1 MITPDQ
7 SHINRVREA
16 LWHWPESGASILVG
30 AGFSRNAK
38 KAGPHAG
45 EFPLWHEITKLL
57 CERLYPAEDDQG
69 LKRALAEASG
79 SSGFLR
85 LAQEYQS
92 AFGRGALHKLIF
104 ESVPND
110 NYIPDELHT
119 RLLRLPWRD
128 IFTTNWDTLLERSCP
143 LVTNRSYSIVR
154 TYEELPSSPRPR
166 IVKLHGSFPAHFPF
180 IFTEEDYRTYPKRF
194 APFVNTVQQAMMETI
209 VLLIGFSGD
218 DPNFLHWSGWVRDNL
233 GEAAPKIYLAGW
245 LDLSP
250 HRRRMLEDRNVVPI
264 DISRHPQAQKWPEHL
279 RHRYATEWLLHT
291 LEYGRP
297 YNVTAWPSSP
307 DWSQRQVPNALEP
320 VEKLQVNAP
329 QKEPDP
335 PIDDVTQNQIRS
347 VIQIW
352 AHNRAVYPGWLF
364 LPPSKNI
371 LLSHSTR
378 RWEQSIL
385 NVLPS
390 LTVLERLSALYEL
403 VWRKEISLQPLSD
416 EVVEAIQSTLSEID
430 CEERKIATMKE
441 SKANWIQ
448 IRQFWRNL
456 AISSL
461 KMARLNLDQAGFERW
476 KQKIQPFIDDCQ
488 VVAQTLHYEES
499 LWALYNFDF
508 KKLENL
514 VANWSPE
521 GYDPIWMARKAAIL
535 IEINR
540 NDEAVLLINRGLSIV
555 RETTLHNTNLASLS
569 REGWLLWLAMPFH
582 RPFISA
588 TKESIEV
595 IDPFDRLTELAPMDC
610 DSRDQR
616 RDMLVE
622 LRGEPEKKKAPLFD
636 LGARHGETIYLSN
649 VEYER
654 WNTAQRGLRLC
665 EVAGLP
671 SRAEHMVV
679 ASDILKI
686 STEQL
691 KKTDPALSFRMALR
705 LASSEDDEVFNNVWS
720 RKRIAAL
727 AIQEVDSLFDIT
739 CNAIDYVL
747 PRVRNSDR
755 RDSFWVTK
763 LRVVME
769 AASRLVL
776 RMSPDKAE
784 SLLKRTLKYYS
795 IESVSTDHWLC
806 KVIENLLNRSWEAMP
821 KCDRIKLIP
830 DLLIAPLGGLN
841 DFGIADQRYP
851 DPGQLFNNE
860 DAEIRP
866 VRDAAN
872 EDRWAEIIQLILRG
886 LRHEDEA
893 RQRAASRLVPLV
905 RWDILHEHETE
916 QIAQALWQTNKCG
929 NDILPTGTSLYD
941 WVFLLLPEPK
951 PNQAE
956 VCFRKKWL
964 CARETNDEKSINEV
978 IWQIGN
984 SLASLRRHDRSLPLT
999 EIETQNL
1006 SSLVNKWIEL
1016 PVTKNDDLFNG
1027 PDITY
1032 VIAGLQFILTEIFI
1046 PTSTATDLFG
1056 KIEKL
1061 NSEGIPA
1068 YRICPILY
1076 KVLPDRATDI
1086 ELFMRMGL
1094 ASDNIELAEDAT
1106 LGLEIWLKLAAMQSL
1121 LIPVPPSDLVREIG
1135 VIIATR
1141 RKGVL
1146 NRALQAAKWIFS
1158 DGTSNQRETILNL
1171 TLHGLSF
1178 LIEELSY
1185 DRTQGDEETDVPL
1198 LRWGCAHLALA
1209 MSSAGLETDQTIIRW
1224 VEISQ
1229 NDPLPEVRYAR
1240 PDSTNIT
1247 MENN

>member
-16 LWHWPESGASILVG
+16 LWQWPESGASVLVG

-57 CERLYPAEDDQG
+57 CERLYPTGDDQS

-104 ESVPND
+104 ESVPD
-110 NYIPDELHT
+110 DDYFPDELHT
-119 RLLRLPWRD
+119 RLLRLPWKD

-143 LVTNRSYSIVR
+143 LVPNRSYSIVR
-154 TYEELPSSPRPR
+154 THEELPSSTRPR

-194 APFVNTVQQAMMETI
+194 SPFVNTVQQAMMETI

-233 GEAAPKIYLAGW
+233 GEATPKIYLAGW

-264 DISRHPQAQKWPEHL
+264 DVSRHPQAQKWPEHL

-297 YNVTAWPSSP
+297 YNVTDWPFSP
-307 DWSQRQVPNALEP
+307 DWNLRQVPDVLEP

-335 PIDDVTQNQIRS
+335 TTADATQDHVRS
-347 VIQIW
+347 VIKIW

-364 LPPSKNI
+364 LPPSKHI

-378 RWEQSIL
+378 RWEPAIL
-385 NVLPS
+385 SALPS
-390 LTVLERLSALYEL
+390 LPVLERLSALYEL
-403 VWRKEISLQPLSD
+403 VWRKEISLEPLSD
-416 EVVEAIQSTLSEID
+416 EVVEAIQAALSEID
-430 CEERKIATMKE
+430 CEERKIANIKE
-441 SKANWIQ
+441 SKANWMQ

-488 VVAQTLHYEES
+488 DIAQTLHYEQS

-508 KKLENL
+508 KSLENL
-514 VANWSPE
+514 VTNWSSE
-521 GYDPIWMARKAAIL
+521 GYDPIWMMRKAAIL
-535 IEINR
+535 IEINC
-540 NDEAVLLINRGLSIV
+540 NDEAVRLINRGLSIV
-555 RETTLHNTNLASLS
+555 RETPLHNTNLSSLS

-595 IDPFDRLTELAPMDC
+595 IDPFDRLTELAPMVC

-616 RDMLVE
+616 RDMLFA

-649 VEYER
+649 AEYEQ

-671 SRAEHMVV
+671 SSAEHMVV
-679 ASDILKI
+679 ASDILTI
-686 STEQL
+686 STEHL
-691 KKTDPALSFRMALR
+691 KNTDPALSFRMALR
-705 LASSEDDEVFNNVWS
+705 LASSEDKEIFNSVWS

-727 AIQEVDSLFDIT
+727 PIQEVNSLFDLT
-739 CNAIDYVL
+739 CNAIDYIL

-776 RMSPDKAE
+776 RMPPDKAE
-784 SLLKRTLKYYS
+784 NLLNRTLKYYS
-795 IESVSTDHWLC
+795 MESIAQDFWLY
-806 KVIENLLNRSWEAMP
+806 KVINNLLNRSWEALP
-821 KCDRIKLIP
+821 KSARINFIP
-830 DLLIAPLGGLN
+830 DLLAAPLAGLN
-841 DFGIADQRYP
+841 GFQVVERLYP

-860 DAEIRP
+860 DVEIRP
-866 VRDAAN
+866 VRDSVN
-872 EDRWAEIIQLILRG
+872 EDRWAEVVQLILRG
-886 LRHEDEA
+886 LRHEGEA
-893 RQRAASRLVPLV
+893 RERAATRLVPLV
-905 RWDILHEHETE
+905 TWGILHEYETE
-916 QIAQALWQTNKCG
+916 QIAQALWQTNKSE

-956 VCFRKKWL
+956 LCFRNKWL
-964 CARETNDEKSINEV
+964 RYHETSTEKSINEV
-978 IWQIGN
+978 IWKIGN
-984 SLASLRRHDRSLPLT
+984 ALASLRRTGHPLLLT
-999 EIETQNL
+999 EIETQNMSL
-1006 SSLVNKWIEL
+1006 LVNKWIEL
-1016 PVTKNDDLFNG
+1016 PIPLNKELWNNSGIDHG
-1027 PDITY
+1027 IS
-1032 VIAGLQFILTEIFI
+1032 GLQFILTEISI
-1046 PTSTATDLFG
+1046 NSSTAISLLG
-1056 KIEKL
+1056 KVDQL
-1061 NSEGIPA
+1061 NSAGIPS
-1068 YRICPILY
+1068 YRLYPALY
-1076 KVLPDRATDI
+1076 KSLPERIADI
-1086 ELFMRMGL
+1086 ELSMRMGL
-1094 ASDNIELAEDAT
+1094 SSDKIELAENAT
-1106 LGLEIWLKLAAMQSL
+1106 LGLEIWLVLASEQSL
-1121 LIPVPPSDLVREIG
+1121 LIPTPPSDLVREIG

-1141 RKGVL
+1141 KKGVL

-1158 DGTSNQRETILNL
+1158 SGTSDQRKTILNL
-1171 TLHGLSF
+1171 TLHGLNF

-1185 DRTQGDEETDVPL
+1185 DRDHSDDETDVPL

-1209 MSSAGLETDQTIIRW
+1209 MSSAGLESDQTIVRW

-1240 PDSTNIT
+1240 PDGTNIT
-1247 MENN
+1247 IENN

>member
-16 LWHWPESGASILVG
+16 LWQWPESGASVMVG

-38 KAGPHAG
+38 KAGPHAV

-57 CERLYPAEDDQG
+57 CERLYPAGDDQS
-69 LKRALAEASG
+69 LKRALAESSG

-104 ESVPND
+104 ESVPD
-110 NYIPDELHT
+110 DDYIPDELHA
-119 RLLRLPWRD
+119 RLLRLPWKD

-154 TYEELPSSPRPR
+154 THEELPSSPRPR

-194 APFVNTVQQAMMETI
+194 APFVNTVQQVMMETI

-264 DISRHPQAQKWPEHL
+264 DVSRHPQAQKWPEHL

-297 YNVTAWPSSP
+297 YNVTDWPSSP
-307 DWSQRQVPNALEP
+307 DWNQRQVPNLLEP

-335 PIDDVTQNQIRS
+335 TNADATQDQVCS
-347 VIQIW
+347 VIKIW

-378 RWEQSIL
+378 SWEPVIV
-385 NVLPS
+385 NTLPS
-390 LTVLERLSALYEL
+390 LSVVERLSALYEL
-403 VWRKEISLQPLSD
+403 VWRKEISLEPLSE
-416 EVVEAIQSTLSEID
+416 EVIEATQAVLSEID
-430 CEERKIATMKE
+430 CEARTIANTKE
-441 SKANWIQ
+441 ALAPWIL
-448 IRQFWRNL
+448 IRESWRNL
-456 AISSL
+456 AISLL
-461 KMARLNLDQAGFERW
+461 KSARLNLDQVSFDRW
-476 KQKIQPFIDDCQ
+476 KEKIQPHIKDCQ
-488 VVAQTLHYEES
+488 DIAQALQYEQS
-499 LWALYNFDF
+499 LWALYNLDF
-508 KKLENL
+508 KSLETL
-514 VANWSPE
+514 IINWFPE
-521 GYDPIWMARKAAIL
+521 GYDPIWMMRKAAIL

-540 NDEAVLLINRGLSIV
+540 NDEAVRLINRALSIV
-555 RETTLHNTNLASLS
+555 RKTPQYNTNLASLS

-582 RPFISA
+582 KPFISA
-588 TKESIEV
+588 TKESVEV
-595 IDPFDRLTELAPMDC
+595 IDPFDRLTELAPMVC

-616 RDMLVE
+616 RDMLIA

-636 LGARHGETIYLSN
+636 LGARRGGTIHFSN
-649 VEYER
+649 EEYER
-654 WNTAQRGLRLC
+654 WNTAHRGLRFC

-671 SRAEHMVV
+671 PTAEHYVV
-679 ASDILKI
+679 ASDVLTL
-686 STEQL
+686 STEHL
-691 KKTDPALSFRMALR
+691 KNTDVALSFRMALR
-705 LASSEDDEVFNNVWS
+705 IVSSEEGETFNRVWS
-720 RKRIAAL
+720 RTRIARL
-727 AIQEVDSLFDIT
+727 PMQEVISLFDLT
-739 CNAIDYVL
+739 CNAIDYIL
-747 PRVRNSDR
+747 PRIQNADS

-776 RMSPDKAE
+776 RTPPDKAE
-784 SLLKRTLKYYS
+784 NLLKQTLKYYS
-795 IESVSTDHWLC
+795 TESIAQDFWLY
-806 KVIENLLNRSWEAMP
+806 KVINNLLNRSWEALR
-821 KCDRIKLIP
+821 KSERIKLIP
-830 DLLIAPLGGLN
+830 DLLAAPLGGLN
-841 DFGIADQRYP
+841 GFKVVEQRYP

-860 DAEIRP
+860 DPEIRP
-866 VRDAAN
+866 VRDSVN
-872 EDRWAEIIQLILRG
+872 EDRWAEIVQLILRG
-886 LRHEDEA
+886 LRHEGEA
-893 RQRAASRLVPLV
+893 RQRAATRLVPLV
-905 RWDILHEHETE
+905 TWGILHEHETGE
-916 QIAQALWQTNKCG
+916 IAQALWQTNKSE

-941 WVFLLLPEPK
+941 WVFLILPEPE

-956 VCFRKKWL
+956 LCFRKKWL
-964 CARETNDEKSINEV
+964 RAHEVNNEKSGNEI
-978 IWQIGN
+978 IWQIGIA
-984 SLASLRRHDRSLPLT
+984 LASLRRYQRTLTLT
-999 EIETQNL
+999 EAEVKNL
-1006 SSLVNKWIEL
+1006 SSLVNKWIEF
-1016 PVTKNDDLFNG
+1016 PISMNNDLWNESG
-1027 PDITY
+1027 ISHG
-1032 VIAGLQFILTEIFI
+1032 IAGLQFILTEIFI
-1046 PTSTATDLFG
+1046 PTSTATALFG

-1061 NSEGIPA
+1061 NSQGIPA
-1068 YRICPILY
+1068 YRLYPILY
-1076 KVLPDRATDI
+1076 RALPDRATDI
-1086 ELFMRMGL
+1086 ELSMRMGL

-1106 LGLEIWLKLAAMQSL
+1106 LGLEIWLKLATTQSL
-1121 LIPVPPSDLVREIG
+1121 LIPVPPNDLVREIG

-1158 DGTSNQRETILNL
+1158 NGTSDQRETILNL
-1171 TLHGLSF
+1171 TLHGLNF

-1185 DRTQGDEETDVPL
+1185 DRDQSDEETDVPL

-1209 MSSAGLETDQTIIRW
+1209 MSSAGLESDQTIIRW

-1240 PDSTNIT
+1240 PDGTNIT
-1247 MENN
+1247 SENN